1 METAQDLST
10 PRVAA
15 SASNTAVAVN
25 LTAAAQQGTSSTAAP
40 SAAVTAGS
48 AGDKPKPKK
57 PMNAF
62 LLFCKH
68 HRALVKEKYP
78 TLENRM
84 ITKILGEWW
93 NELKGTEDQA
103 TYKNLASRHQDF
115 LRMQE
120 AEKLQQLQ
128 RAAAN
133 TLAAQQP
140 ATAAVTAA
148 AAKLVQHQHVL
159 AAPVTAAPTAAPST
173 QQHQLHQPQ
182 SGASSP
188 EDQPSSPAL
197 HAHQPTSTGLKRPAP
212 AAAGGSESAQSGGGA
227 PKHFKKRF
235 LEAAAKMNSDEN
247 SPSSSGPSSPPSG
260 VLTAGNETAGTG
272 SSTVTVSRASPVSS
286 SAVSNPE
293 EKACEALL
301 QLAGGGSRLV
311 VGQVPSSVHPVGSAI
326 VNGGLASQ
334 NGIPTSRSASNSR

>member
-10 PRVAA
+10 PRIAA
-15 SASNTAVAVN
+15 SATNAAVAVN

-159 AAPVTAAPTAAPST
+159 AAPVTAAPPTAAPST

-197 HAHQPTSTGLKRPAP
+197 HAHQPTATGLKRPAP
-212 AAAGGSESAQSGGGA
+212 AAGGSESAQSGGGA